1 MNANLWVL
9 LIEDNPGDALLIREM
24 LREAKDAVFVLESCS
39 SLTDGMNALSKRR
52 YDVILLDINLP
63 DSTGTA
69 TVQRLLRQHP
79 ANAVVVLTGFDDQEV
94 AVDALKAG
102 AQDYLVKG
110 DTNTNLLVRSIR
122 YAIERHR
129 IDLAEAELAAIKER
143 QRLARE
149 LHDSVSQTLFT
160 ANVMA
165 ESALRQWDN
174 NPKKARSLVEEVQHL
189 TSSATAEMRILLL
202 ELRPVSLTQI
212 DFQQLVEQLIHS
224 QRAKHRVQANF
235 HCDKLPSLSPDVQIA
250 LYRIIQ
256 EALNNMIKHS
266 RATSCAV
273 EIRCD
278 DFTIDVTIR
287 DNGRGFDVDTAS
299 PTSFGL
305 SIMHERAEAI
315 GAQLDIQ
322 SEFGKGTQVRVI
334 WHPQEE
340 GE

>member
-1 MNANLWVL
+1 MSVNMRVL

-24 LREAKDAVFVLESCS
+24 LRDARDIDFALQICTT
-39 SLTDGMNALSKRR
+39 LADGLQELSERR
-52 YDVILLDINLP
+52 FDVILLDIDLP
-63 DSTGTA
+63 DSHGME
-69 TVQRLLRQHP
+69 TVSRLLSRHP
-79 ANAVVVLTGFDDQEV
+79 ANPVVVLTGFDDQDV
-94 AVDALKAG
+94 AVLALKAG

-110 DTNTNLLVRSIR
+110 DTTTNLLVRSIR

-129 IDLAEAELAAIKER
+129 IDVAEAELAAIKER

-165 ESALRQWDN
+165 ESALRQWDL
-174 NPKKARSLVEEVQHL
+174 NPQKARTLVEEVQHL

-212 DFQQLVEQLIHS
+212 DFQQLVEQLIQA
-224 QRAKHRVQANF
+224 QRAKHHVHATFN
-235 HCDKLPSLSPDVQIA
+235 CDTVPELSPDVQIA

-266 RATSCAV
+266 RATSCEV
-273 EIRCD
+273 EVNCND
-278 DFTIDVTIR
+278 SCIDIIIR
-287 DNGRGFDVDTAS
+287 DNGRGFDVAEAS

-315 GAQLDIQ
+315 GAQFHIQ
-322 SEFGKGTQVRVI
+322 SSPGEGTVIRVI
-334 WHPQEE
+334 WRLEEE